1 MKRKKFVLIAL
12 SALMAATF
20 ATGILTA
27 CGENNDE
34 SKPSEYSEEDGINYY
49 YGDGKDV
56 HLQGWITS
64 TDNAAW
70 TVEEGYTDTETAGSP
85 VVTKL
90 GYSKNDAW
98 RNFGVKIDGRYS
110 DFAYLNVTMR
120 AKTRGN
126 STRPVTVNMK
136 IVNPITGKDDMNVLG
151 SDLYFDVSSE
161 EYVTYTFAIPH
172 TYLQLMDVVTDVCLF
187 PDPGIANSDT
197 IYAGDIYVKDMWFS
211 KTAPEDGYTPV
222 DDTWRTEAWCDYD
235 VVRGGGNEAVVS
247 FNGVND
253 WARFYRPVPL
263 EELGENNML
272 RLQFTSDTITLG
284 DVTYEDSI
292 EHFQLGF
299 FGDPQSDG
307 MYYQAWFGQYC
318 RDGFSNGSHSN
329 NDTVMKVE
337 KDEETGVITLTCQVA
352 PLLMDAGLAGHYD
365 QQLWLL
371 FNVECQPEYV
381 HENVPFDRIG
391 QMTILS
397 SEFYFDEDQ
406 PLVEEP
412 VVNESGWSGTSPNYV
427 ISSEKSGVV
436 ANVTYENIGYQTWT
450 VLAYDA
456 QGKESEAKTVT
467 LTLRNN
473 GENDIH
479 IRARLDK
486 ADSTPASGDSDVTIA
501 PGETKDVIIPAYDA
515 YRTIVVFLDSHNF
528 AGGAD
533 GESYS
538 GDMDIVS
545 VEFSDEAVEEPVAP
559 DTVNGWGIV
568 DSGKSCYTISE
579 KEGALANVSYQ
590 NVPKELWANLY
601 RDVTASERGNTVRL
615 TLRNNGTQRVLY
627 GAELGSEASRKY
639 GWIEAGETVTVKL
652 TNPEEYYVINLFLDC
667 CYFGGDYVIDQATLS
682 GDVDI
687 VSVEFSDEEVKP
699 AGPES
704 VNGWSV
710 VASGRQYYTLAEKER
725 AEVNITYEGLPKNAW
740 ANFSREVSDSERR
753 NTANI
758 VLRNNGTERVLYAIE
773 IDSDATRRYGF
784 IYPGRTVS
792 ISFITDEPYHVIN
805 LFLDCCY
812 YGAPYDTDR
821 ATLSGD
827 VDIVEVKFFDTVI
840 EPEAPNAA
848 NGWGVVPGGNS
859 YYQISEKEDVVA
871 NIVYTDVPKDA
882 WTNLYRDV
890 AASERTNTVKL
901 TVRNNGSEKVL
912 FGAELGSDASRQYA
926 WIEAGQTVTVTLHSG
941 EAYNVINFFLDC
953 CYYGGEYDTEHAT
966 LSGDVDIVSLEFTNE
981 QGGDPDQPS
990 EDPDQPNEANG
1001 WGVVSAGSAYYQISE
1016 KDGVLANV
1024 AYENVPKALWVNLYR
1039 DVTDGERKSV
1049 VKLTLR
1055 NNGGEKLLVGIDLD
1069 SAADRQ
1075 YAWIEAGQTV
1085 TVTLHSDAAYNVI
1098 NFFLDCCYYGGEY
1111 DTEHATLTGELDIVS
1126 LEFTDEQGTDPD
1138 QPSEDP
1144 DQPNEANGWKVV
1156 ESGSAYYQ
1164 ISEKDGVLAS
1174 VVYTDV
1180 PSGLWAN
1187 LYRDVTD
1194 AERKSVVKLT
1204 LRNNGEQRVLVGVE
1218 LGSEA
1223 TRQYVWIEAGET
1235 IDVELKNSDAYTVIS
1250 MFLDCCYHSEA
1261 PEYAPVQEKMS
1272 GDVDI
1277 VSLEFIDE
1285 PAEPDDGYVW
1295 GGDAANLSV
1304 SGKTVTL
1311 HDLPI
1316 GAWQNINTGISLEAK
1331 PVKLTLPVTNGTDH
1345 VVKFKLS
1352 VQDESWQ
1359 QIGSDSD
1366 PSVVWLEIPVGET
1379 WDFVLSLTAE
1389 QAGAAKHLMLMIDCW
1404 TEGST
1409 VGSTGEACPAG
1420 PYNGTVVIGN
1430 IKVESTATDVQVSWQ
1445 TDKPEQVSI
1454 NGEEISYSGIAL
1466 GDWVGA
1472 NGAVTLGAG
1481 QTSIALTV
1489 RNDGDHAIRIHASAR
1504 PSDWSAEFGT
1514 LRTIVGVGET
1524 AVITLALSEE
1534 EAAKTGIVVLFLD
1547 CWESYMDDYASR
1559 PQDEQGGDLTSLSGK
1574 ITILGVQ
1581 TY

>member
-1 MKRKKFVLIAL
+1 MKRKNIALIAL

-27 CGENNDE
+27 CNAGEDE
-34 SKPSEYSEEDGINYY
+34 SKPSEYNAEDGINYY

-70 TVEEGYTDTETAGSP
+70 TIEEEYTDTETEGSP

-98 RNFGVKIDGRYS
+98 RNFGVKIDGEYS
-110 DFAYLNVTMR
+110 DFSYLNLTMR

-136 IVNPITGKDDMNVLG
+136 IVNPITGKEDMNVLG

-172 TYLQLMDVVTDVCLF
+172 IYLQLMDVVTDVCLF

-253 WARFYRPVPL
+253 WARFYRPVPM

-272 RLQFTSDTITLG
+272 RLQFTSDTVTLG

-292 EHFQLGF
+292 EQFQLGF

-307 MYYQAWFGQYC
+307 MYYQAWFGQYS

-337 KDEETGVITLTCQVA
+337 KDEETGIITLTCQVA
-352 PLLMDAGLAGHYD
+352 PLLMDAGLAGHYND
-365 QQLWLL
+365 QLWLL
-371 FNVECQPEYV
+371 FNVESQPEYV

-397 SEFYFDEDQ
+397 SEFYFDENQ
-406 PLVEEP
+406 PIVEDP

-427 ISSEKSGVV
+427 ISSEKAGVV

-479 IRARLDK
+479 IRARLDR
-486 ADSTPASGDSDVTIA
+486 ADGTSASGDSDLTIA
-501 PGETKDVIIPAYDA
+501 PGETKDVVVSANDI

-545 VEFSDEAVEEPVAP
+545 VEFSDEAVEEPVVP
-559 DTVNGWGIV
+559 DTVNGWGII
-568 DSGKSCYTISE
+568 DSGKNYYTISE
-579 KEGALANVSYQ
+579 KEGALANISYQ
-590 NVPKELWANLY
+590 NAPKELWTNLY
-601 RDVTASERGNTVRL
+601 RDVAEGERGNTVSL

-627 GAELGSEASRKY
+627 GAELGSETSRKY

-652 TNPEEYYVINLFLDC
+652 TNPEAYYVINLFLDC
-667 CYFGGDYVIDQATLS
+667 CYFGGDYVTDQETLS
-682 GDVDI
+682 GNVDI
-687 VSVEFSDEEVKP
+687 VSLEFTDEEMKP
-699 AGPES
+699 EGPDS
-704 VNGWSV
+704 LNGWSV
-710 VASGRQYYTLAEKER
+710 AASGKQYYNLAEKDR
-725 AEVNITYEGLPKNAW
+725 AEVNIAYEGLPKNAW
-740 ANFSREVSDSERR
+740 ANFSREISESESGF
-753 NTANI
+753 NTVN
-758 VLRNNGTERVLYAIE
+758 VLLRNNGTERVLYAIE
-773 IDSDATRRYGF
+773 LDSDATRRYGF

-792 ISFITDEPYHVIN
+792 IAFITDEPHQVIN

-812 YGAPYDTDR
+812 YGAPYDTDQ
-821 ATLSGD
+821 ATLSGN
-827 VDIVEVKFFDTVI
+827 VDIVDVKFYDTVI

-848 NGWGVVPGGNS
+848 NGWGVVPGGSS
-859 YYQISEKEDVVA
+859 YYQISEKEGVLA
-871 NIVYTDVPKDA
+871 NIVYNDVPKDA
-882 WTNLYRDV
+882 WMNLYRDV
-890 AASERTNTVKL
+890 TASERENTVKL
-901 TVRNNGSEKVL
+901 TVRNNGQAKVL
-912 FGAELGSDASRQYA
+912 FGAELGSEASRQYA
-926 WIEAGQTVTVTLHSG
+926 WIEAGDTVTVTLHSS

-953 CYYGGEYDTEHAT
+953 CYYGGEYDTDQAT
-966 LSGDVDIVSLEFTNE
+966 LSGDVDIVSLEFTDE
-981 QGGDPDQPS
+981 QGGSADPDQPS
-990 EDPDQPNEANG
+990 
-1001 WGVVSAGSAYYQISE
+1001 
-1016 KDGVLANV
+1016 
-1024 AYENVPKALWVNLYR
+1024 VN
-1039 DVTDGERKSV
+1039 
-1049 VKLTLR
+1049 
-1055 NNGGEKLLVGIDLD
+1055 
-1069 SAADRQ
+1069 
-1075 YAWIEAGQTV
+1075 
-1085 TVTLHSDAAYNVI
+1085 
-1098 NFFLDCCYYGGEY
+1098 
-1111 DTEHATLTGELDIVS
+1111 
-1126 LEFTDEQGTDPD
+1126 
-1138 QPSEDP
+1138 P

-1156 ESGSAYYQ
+1156 DGGKGYYQ
-1164 ISEKDGVLAS
+1164 ISEKDGVLAG
-1174 VVYTDV
+1174 VVYTEV

-1194 AERKSVVKLT
+1194 AERKSIVKLT
-1204 LRNNGEQRVLVGVE
+1204 LRNNGTQRVLAGVE
-1218 LGSEA
+1218 LDSEA
-1223 TRQYVWIEAGET
+1223 SRQYVWIEAGET

-1250 MFLDCCYHSEA
+1250 MFLDCCYHSEN
-1261 PEYAPVQEKMS
+1261 PEYAPTQEKMS

-1285 PAEPDDGYVW
+1285 PTESDDGYVW
-1295 GGDAANLSV
+1295 GGNSANLSV
-1304 SGKTVTL
+1304 DGKTVTL
-1311 HDLPI
+1311 TELPI
-1316 GAWQNINTGISLEAK
+1316 DAWQNVNTGISLEAK
-1331 PVKLTLPVTNGTDH
+1331 PTKLILPVTNNTDH
-1345 VVKFKLS
+1345 IVKFKLS
-1352 VQDESWQ
+1352 VQDQNWQ

-1366 PSVVWLEIPVGET
+1366 PSVVWLEIPVGQT

-1389 QAGAAKHLMLMIDCW
+1389 QAGAAKHIMLMIDCW
-1404 TEGST
+1404 TTGST

-1430 IKVESTATDVQVSWQ
+1430 IKMETTVTDVQVTWQ
-1445 TDKPEQVSI
+1445 TDKPDLVTV
-1454 NGEEISYSGIAL
+1454 NGAEISYSGIAL
-1466 GDWVGA
+1466 GEWVGA

-1481 QTSIALTV
+1481 QTTVALTV
-1489 RNDGDHAIRIHASAR
+1489 KNDTDHAVRIHATAR
-1504 PSDWSAEFGT
+1504 PSDWSGEFGT
-1514 LRTIVGVGET
+1514 QRTIVGVGET